1 MTERTLRGWA
11 YPDPEVW
18 DSLVGGTLNFS
29 QERCQ
34 SGRMGRPAKA
44 LSVLK
49 RTVGSNPT
57 LSAMSLPRRL
67 LVVALTAG
75 ALTFSGPSPA
85 GAKVATGCVKT
96 YTVKSNDSWSKIAD
110 KANVT
115 MSLLLKVNKASAKT
129 LILIGD
135 VICLPRAAVTASAP
149 PKGLQL
155 APPAKRYSTKQ
166 ASAII
171 KEIFP
176 DHLEQRAL
184 AIARRES
191 NLNPAAYSWCCV
203 GLFQIK
209 WDSHK
214 KWLNAMGIGS
224 AQELLDPYVASRAAL
239 QLYKRSN
246 GWSPWE

>member
-1 MTERTLRGWA
+1 
-11 YPDPEVW
+11 
-18 DSLVGGTLNFS
+18 
-29 QERCQ
+29 
-34 SGRMGRPAKA
+34 MGRPAKA

-67 LVVALTAG
+67 LVVTLTAG
-75 ALTFSGPSPA
+75 ALTFSAPSPA

-96 YTVKSNDSWSKIAD
+96 YTVKPNDSWSKIAD
-110 KANVT
+110 KVSVP
-115 MSLLLKVNKASAKT
+115 MQLLLKVNKANAKT

-135 VICLPRAAVTASAP
+135 VICLPRAAVTSAAP

-155 APPAKRYSTKQ
+155 QPPAKRYTPSQ
-166 ASAII
+166 AAAII
-171 KEIFP
+171 KEVFP
-176 DHLEQRAL
+176 DELEQRAI
-184 AIARRES
+184 AIAKRES
-191 NLNPAAYSWCCV
+191 KLNPAAYSWCCV

-214 KWLNAMGIGS
+214 KWLNAMGISS

-239 QLYKRSN
+239 QLYRRSN